1 MSILEK
7 LKAARA
13 AAMKTEGKT
22 KVKGTMSSEVDGKNY
37 TSKGVIK
44 SKTNSLNNTTK
55 TVTKLKGGG
64 YDNPIQKSRSVVV
77 KNADGTVKRTNSSL
91 KFKKNYESKDDAMK
105 ALNSGV
111 YASKSAVSSLMGR
124 AKRDLAKPF
133 KAESNMVDKSI
144 SRANKKN

>member
-44 SKTNSLNNTTK
+44 SKTKKASFSLSQEK
-55 TVTKLKGGG
+55 IFQIL
-64 YDNPIQKSRSVVV
+64 
-77 KNADGTVKRTNSSL
+77 
-91 KFKKNYESKDDAMK
+91 
-105 ALNSGV
+105 
-111 YASKSAVSSLMGR
+111 
-124 AKRDLAKPF
+124 
-133 KAESNMVDKSI
+133 
-144 SRANKKN
+144 